1 MDRRSLL
8 AWLLAL
14 LLLPPAQR
22 RAWPRWL
29 QYAAAWLAR
38 ALAVTDPARPG
49 VWIEALIFANPAL
62 RLPSRAAEW
71 PGALAAAL
79 RWTLAP
85 LLRVAV
91 AGPNWITRRLDRVDF
106 VRQGQR
112 IDGLA
117 DQLTQRSRWL
127 RAALLP
133 VAAALLLVSA
143 STPVEPMQQF
153 LFLFLCWSTA
163 MLVRRMPGDLPS
175 LILVALSTLVSGRYI
190 WWRLTQTLDVE
201 GTASQVLSAGLVAAE
216 CYTWTVMVL
225 GYVQSAWPLRRAP
238 ALMPP
243 DISSWPSVDIFIP
256 TYNEPLK
263 VVQPTVLAAQSID
276 WPADKLKIYLLDD
289 GRRTEFRNFAER
301 AGVEYKIRPDNFHA
315 KAGNLN
321 HALQHSSGDIIAIFD
336 CDHLPTR
343 SFLQMTVGWMLRD
356 RNCAMLQ
363 TPHHFF
369 SPDPF
374 ERNLHMFRRVPNEG
388 TLFYGLMQDGND
400 LWNATFFCGSCA
412 LIRRG
417 PLMEVG
423 GIAVETVTE
432 DAHTA
437 LKLHRLGYG
446 TAYLNLRQAA
456 GLATE
461 SLSAHVGQRIRWA
474 RGMAQ
479 IFRVDNPLFGRGLHA
494 LQRLC
499 YFNAMLHFFYG
510 LPRLVFLTAPL
521 AYLFFE
527 IHIITAQAGM
537 LALYALPHLV
547 HAQLA
552 NSRLQGRYRHSFWAE
567 AYETVLAWY
576 IARPTLFALIAPK
589 IGKFNVTAKGG
600 LVEREYFDWE
610 IARPFLVLATI
621 NLVGLGVGLLRLTV
635 WNHNESGTVL
645 MNLAWTI
652 YNLILL
658 GAAIGVCREARQ
670 MRSEHRIPL
679 QVEAE
684 LRFEDGHRIQC
695 RTRDGSISGLSIE
708 CAVDADF
715 ELDTPLTVMLDGGD
729 RMHGFPARVVGCG
742 DGKLG
747 LRFEPLS
754 LDQERK
760 LIQCSFARADA
771 WVSWD
776 DKAAPDRPLS
786 SLREIVSYGI
796 EGYRHFVGTALQ
808 ALLARWR
815 RVPVIAAGNV

>member
-1 MDRRSLL
+1 
-8 AWLLAL
+8 L

-22 RAWPRWL
+22 RAWPREL
-29 QYAAAWLAR
+29 QAAAAWLAGV
-38 ALAVTDPARPG
+38 LAVSDARRPRA
-49 VWIEALIFANPAL
+49 WIEALLFTDPAQ
-62 RLPSRAAEW
+62 RLPSRAAQW
-71 PGALAAAL
+71 PGALADAL
-79 RWTLAP
+79 LWTLAP
-85 LLRVAV
+85 LLRA
-91 AGPNWITRRLDRVDF
+91 AMALPNWITRRLDRIDF
-106 VRQGQR
+106 ARQGER
-112 IDGLA
+112 VDALA
-117 DQLTQRSRWL
+117 DRLTLRSRWL
-127 RAALLP
+127 RAALPLA
-133 VAAALLLVSA
+133 AAALLLVSA
-143 STPVEPMQQF
+143 TTPVEPSQQL
-153 LFLFLCWSTA
+153 LFLMLCWSTA

-201 GTASQVLSAGLVAAE
+201 GSASQLLSAGLVAAE
-216 CYTWTVMVL
+216 CYTWAVMVL

-238 ALMPP
+238 ALMPA
-243 DISSWPSVDIFIP
+243 DTSQWPSVDIYIP
-256 TYNEPLK
+256 SYNEPLK

-276 WPADKLKIYLLDD
+276 WPRDKLKIYLLDD
-289 GRRTEFRNFAER
+289 GRRAEFRDFAER
-301 AGVEYKIRPDNFHA
+301 AGVEYMIRPDNFHA

-321 HALQHSSGDIIAIFD
+321 HALKKTSGDIIAIFD

-356 RNCAMLQ
+356 PNCAMLQ

-417 PLMEVG
+417 PLMQVG
-423 GIAVETVTE
+423 GIATETVTE

-479 IFRVDNPLFGRGLHA
+479 IFRVDNPLLGRGLNA

-499 YFNAMLHFFYG
+499 YLNAMLHFFYG

-552 NSRLQGRYRHSFWAE
+552 NSRLQGRFRHSFWAE

-576 IARPTLFALIAPK
+576 IARPTLLALIAPK

-621 NLVGLGVGLLRLTV
+621 NLLGLAAGLLRLTV
-635 WNHNESGTVL
+635 WNHNESSTVL
-645 MNLAWTI
+645 MNLAWTV

-670 MRSEHRIPL
+670 MRAEHRIPL
-679 QVEAE
+679 QVDAE
-684 LRFEDGHRIQC
+684 LRFDDGRRIAC
-695 RTRDGSISGLSIE
+695 RTRDGSIGGLSLE
-708 CAVDADF
+708 CAVSDEF
-715 ELDTPLTVMLDGGD
+715 EIGTTLTVMLDGGD
-729 RMHGFPARVVGCG
+729 RMHGFPARIVGSG
-742 DGKLG
+742 EGKLG

-754 LDQERK
+754 VSQERK

-776 DKAAPDRPLS
+776 QNAAPDRPLS
-786 SLREIVSYGI
+786 SLREIVSYGV
-796 EGYRHFVGTALQ
+796 EGYRHFVGTAFQ
-808 ALLARWR
+808 ALLARMR
-815 RVPVIAAGNV
+815 RAPASAAGTI